1 MSKKDW
7 VSLVDN
13 QRIKL
18 SFKALSSRNCN
29 LSIDATMTT
38 LHGSCYPEN
47 ENILPKGSV
56 HP

>member
-18 SFKALSSRNCN
+18 SFKALLSRNCN